1 MNDTSTKTNEWRDRE
16 LGALWLKQG
25 KSAKDY
31 MTGHCSIDDKKVSVV
46 VFKNTNKTS
55 ERAPDYVIY
64 KHKPR
69 DAEEESQQNSA
80 EEESQQNSAEEESQ
94 QNSAEEVPELLV

>member
-1 MNDTSTKTNEWRDRE
+1 MSTENNTKKSEWRERE
-16 LGALWLKQG
+16 LGALWIKQG
-25 KSAKDY
+25 NSAKDY
-31 MTGHCSIDDKKVSVV
+31 MTGHCSINDEKVSVV

-69 DAEEESQQNSA
+69 EAEEGAQQN
-80 EEESQQNSAEEESQ
+80 N
-94 QNSAEEVPELLV
+94 AEEVPSLLV

>member
-1 MNDTSTKTNEWRDRE
+1 MNNTDTDTDTDTKTNEWRERE

-25 KSAKDY
+25 RSAKDY

-46 VFKNTNKTS
+46 VFKNTKKTS
-55 ERAPDYVIY
+55 DRAPDYVIY

-69 DAEEESQQNSA
+69 DTEEESSK
-80 EEESQQNSAEEESQ
+80 S
-94 QNSAEEVPELLV
+94 SAEEVPELLA